1 MLKLRW
7 QLAVMVPFVVI
18 VTVKGMNWVES
29 WEPVEYGICDWL
41 AAVAT
46 TRKCPEW
53 RSLFLGTRW

>member
-7 QLAVMVPFVVI
+7 QLAVMVPFAVI

-41 AAVAT
+41 APSGGCNYKKV
-46 TRKCPEW
+46 
-53 RSLFLGTRW
+53 S